1 MRKNLFLIFLL
12 ILILTGLESCK
23 QEKTQIHLQD
33 RHGLSYKYI
42 KNYAAKNG
50 AVTLFLLDYHHDILP
65 EVQTLTSVNW
75 VGKLIEEDIVKEVFW
90 LSGKKLLLPNR
101 NSRMAWL
108 ERSLKNAYPAT
119 ADKIRDAV
127 TLVDWYDLQKI
138 KSKEPFAVTLDM
150 DVFTKDPGEDAD
162 LFVDEICTWIQ
173 KQNPELLTISFSAA
187 YQPDPIKAWNWLNLF
202 VKKYRKNAEWFLESG
217 EFGEKEESFDELSSH
232 EVWRKKS
239 EIFKNHENAFYS
251 GAYLWQNA
259 PDYLILSLNEKH
271 ISPDNK
277 TAEEIINDWNNP
289 EIQSLKKKF
298 DNEKLKEFSVL
309 AKKTMKEFFEGSI
322 FNAPNQNNLS
332 KDTYGIAV
340 RFRNFEED
348 RGCLSLYRGI
358 DEKDIPSAV
367 QYCTQEALVDPRYL
381 RIRPEEEESLITNIS
396 IFSNWQEMKSC
407 LDFEPGMHSLLL
419 EDSDGEKTLLQTA
432 IALERNYTREEFLS
446 RLSNKAGLGFDGWK
460 NENLKFYKS
469 VTVTYSEYNPK

>member
-138 KSKEPFAVTLDM
+138 KSK
-150 DVFTKDPGEDAD
+150 
-162 LFVDEICTWIQ
+162 
-173 KQNPELLTISFSAA
+173 
-187 YQPDPIKAWNWLNLF
+187 
-202 VKKYRKNAEWFLESG
+202 
-217 EFGEKEESFDELSSH
+217 
-232 EVWRKKS
+232 
-239 EIFKNHENAFYS
+239 
-251 GAYLWQNA
+251 
-259 PDYLILSLNEKH
+259 
-271 ISPDNK
+271 
-277 TAEEIINDWNNP
+277 
-289 EIQSLKKKF
+289 
-298 DNEKLKEFSVL
+298 
-309 AKKTMKEFFEGSI
+309 
-322 FNAPNQNNLS
+322 
-332 KDTYGIAV
+332 
-340 RFRNFEED
+340 
-348 RGCLSLYRGI
+348 
-358 DEKDIPSAV
+358 
-367 QYCTQEALVDPRYL
+367 
-381 RIRPEEEESLITNIS
+381 
-396 IFSNWQEMKSC
+396 
-407 LDFEPGMHSLLL
+407 
-419 EDSDGEKTLLQTA
+419 
-432 IALERNYTREEFLS
+432 
-446 RLSNKAGLGFDGWK
+446 
-460 NENLKFYKS
+460 
-469 VTVTYSEYNPK
+469 